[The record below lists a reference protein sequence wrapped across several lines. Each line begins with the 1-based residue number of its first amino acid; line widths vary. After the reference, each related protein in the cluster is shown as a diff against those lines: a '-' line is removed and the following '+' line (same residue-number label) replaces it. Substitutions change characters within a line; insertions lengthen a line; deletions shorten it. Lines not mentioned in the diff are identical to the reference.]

1 MASYRVRATAIYT
14 LVADLRRTLE
24 QQVDAGPADKA
35 ALIDVSVEIVNKLL
49 YCFLLSQDLFDRIDE
64 LLNDHL
70 QVEATP
76 HAISMLYLRVLG
88 VVRQVE
94 RCAHQWVVKYQ
105 G

>member
-24 QQVDAGPADKA
+24 QQIDAGPADKA

-49 YCFLLSQDLFDRIDE
+49 YCFLLSQELFDRIDE

-88 VVRQVE
+88 VTRQVE

-105 G
+105 S